1 MHESIATGSGPGVHG
16 HRLTSASC
24 TPFPQN
30 QKGRGSRQR
39 DPAQAPWQCGGGLW
53 TGTFQHRA
61 GEEGALVPLVL
72 NQPSSSYLKA
82 LVPRVTK
89 KTHRTMSGA
98 QEVLNKDSQIA
109 VLVISSKH
117 AWEHHL
123 LYSQGLGSDAQADL
137 GHAALGLLRPCTAPG
152 HPARTPGGNKD
163 KHSCQQ
169 GLAPSRD
176 LEEGKFHEES
186 KPRLGHMSHLE
197 GMSPC

>member
-1 MHESIATGSGPGVHG
+1 MHG

-24 TPFPQN
+24 IPFPQN

-39 DPAQAPWQCGGGLW
+39 DPAQALWQCGGGLRTEPSN
-53 TGTFQHRA
+53 TGLE
-61 GEEGALVPLVL
+61 EEGAIVPLVL
-72 NQPSSSYLKA
+72 NQPSSSHLKA
-82 LVPRVTK
+82 SVPRVTK

-98 QEVLNKDSQIA
+98 QEVLNKDSRIA

-123 LYSQGLGSDAQADL
+123 LYSQGLGFDTQADL

-163 KHSCQQ
+163 KHSCHQC
-169 GLAPSRD
+169 LAPSRN
-176 LEEGKFHEES
+176 LQEGRFHEES
-186 KPRLGHMSHLE
+186 KPARAT
-197 GMSPC
+197 

>member
-1 MHESIATGSGPGVHG
+1 MAFRTPTAGSLQSWGGALWAAVHG
-16 HRLTSASC
+16 
-24 TPFPQN
+24 
-30 QKGRGSRQR
+30 
-39 DPAQAPWQCGGGLW
+39 
-53 TGTFQHRA
+53 
-61 GEEGALVPLVL
+61 
-72 NQPSSSYLKA
+72 
-82 LVPRVTK
+82 VTK
-89 KTHRTMSGA
+89 
-98 QEVLNKDSQIA
+98 SQTR
-109 VLVISSKH
+109 LRDFTFTLHFH
-117 AWEHHL
+117 ALEKEMT
-123 LYSQGLGSDAQADL
+123 QADL